1 MPDYRLV
8 RLYLSEKGIWCYEFE
23 RDGKIRWSSLC
34 TRDEGEAR
42 KIYEHLCKR
51 LRMYQRERG
60 EIRDTY
66 GDDDK
71 RCPDRLMGIY
81 TG

>member
-1 MPDYRLV
+1 MSDRQLLTG
-8 RLYLSEKGIWCYEFE
+8 RGLYLSKKGIWYYKFE
-23 RDGKIRWSSLC
+23 RDGIVRWSSLH
-34 TRDEGEAR
+34 TRDVVEAR
-42 KIYEHLCKR
+42 KKYER
-51 LRMYQRERG
+51 LHMKRG